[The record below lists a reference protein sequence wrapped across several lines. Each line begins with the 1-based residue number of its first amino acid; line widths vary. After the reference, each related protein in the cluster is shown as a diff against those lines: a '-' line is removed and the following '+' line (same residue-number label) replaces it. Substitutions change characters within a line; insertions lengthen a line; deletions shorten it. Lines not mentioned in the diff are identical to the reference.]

1 MVSFELITEYS
12 ESTVDNAGS
21 RSNAISDGAGLHES
35 VEPLSLVVVNVTIG
49 EAEEDFSS

>member
-12 ESTVDNAGS
+12 ESSEAFVGS
-21 RSNAISDGAGLHES
+21 RSNTISDGAGLHES
-35 VEPLSLVVVNVTIG
+35 VEPLLVEVVNVKIG